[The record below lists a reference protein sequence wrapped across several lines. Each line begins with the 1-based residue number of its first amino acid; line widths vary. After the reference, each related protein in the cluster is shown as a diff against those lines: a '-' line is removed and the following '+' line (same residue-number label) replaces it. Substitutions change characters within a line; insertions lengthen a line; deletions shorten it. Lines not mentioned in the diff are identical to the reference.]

1 MCWQGKKLSLDY
13 LQLSS
18 SIRRGSNN
26 WISFYSVH
34 SSKQTC
40 KQELT
45 RNWRDVLHI
54 PAVVH
59 HLDRG

>member
-1 MCWQGKKLSLDY
+1 MCWQGKKLSLGY

-18 SIRRGSNN
+18 SIRRGENN

-40 KQELT
+40 KQEVT
-45 RNWRDVLHI
+45 RNWRMWC
-54 PAVVH
+54 A
-59 HLDRG
+59 